1 MAIDSNSSFELNA
14 RIPMILAQKPSPAV
28 PKDRARFFYTGAAAL
43 LLLVMFLGF
52 QQFYLHGR
60 AYPNRPL
67 TPPIRNLLIAHG
79 LVMSSWLVL
88 LLIQPLLIV
97 NNKYRTHMLLG
108 RVGAVLAACI
118 FVLGVRIGISAARI
132 SPPELRLWNMPYK
145 QFLAIPIIGIT
156 VFAVFVAIGV
166 WYRRRPEIHRPMM
179 LLATLAAIVAALDRI
194 DWMTSLYR
202 QTIWGTIFGPFFAAL
217 VIGAVLFGVKWA
229 LTRSFDRYFALGW
242 AGLVLASAGIMAL
255 ATSDLWDSISSFLLQ
270 Y

>member
-1 MAIDSNSSFELNA
+1 MTPTPKLSTT
-14 RIPMILAQKPSPAV
+14 V

-43 LLLVMFLGF
+43 LLLLMFLGF

-97 NNKYRTHMLLG
+97 NGKYKVHMLLG

-118 FVLGVRIGISAARI
+118 FALGVRMGIQAARV

-145 QFLAIPIIGIT
+145 QFLAVPIIGVT
-156 VFAVFVAIGV
+156 VFAIFVAIGV

-179 LLATLAAIVAALDRI
+179 LLATLAAIVAALNRI
-194 DWMTSLYR
+194 DWITSLYR
-202 QTIWGTIFGPFFAAL
+202 QTIWGTIFGPFFAVL
-217 VIGAVLFGVKWA
+217 VIGALLFAVKWA
-229 LTRSFDRYFALGW
+229 LTRSFDRYYALGW
-242 AGLVLASAGIMAL
+242 AGFVLASAGIMRL
-255 ATSDLWDSISSFLLQ
+255 ATTGVWDNIADFLLQ